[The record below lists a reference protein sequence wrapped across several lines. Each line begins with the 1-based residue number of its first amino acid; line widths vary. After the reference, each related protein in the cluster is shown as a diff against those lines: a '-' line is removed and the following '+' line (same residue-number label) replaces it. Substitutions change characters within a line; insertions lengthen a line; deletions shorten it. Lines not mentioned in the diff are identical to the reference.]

1 MSEPQPRMNAADGE
15 WHRLH
20 PATPLLRGGI
30 ALIAIIGVIA
40 AQLRDQVVDRIIG
53 RGDDGD
59 PFEALQRSGLFWI
72 AIGVILVTLVLFVFG
87 FFLSWRMHSFR
98 ITNEVVEV
106 RSGVLFRTNRKGRL
120 DRIQGINV
128 VKSFIPR
135 VFGAAKLEVNVAG
148 QDANVQLA
156 YLPTA
161 VADQL
166 RADILRLASG
176 THEAPI
182 EHAPVGSGDVIRDRV
197 AELLGPELDAEKL
210 RAESVVS
217 MNLGRV
223 LGSIVLSDGTIFV
236 IAAIVGFSL
245 TAGLTRSPEFLFGI
259 IPGVLGIGSYYV
271 RRFSRSLRFT
281 IAGTPDGVRIG
292 YGLLSTTNETLPP
305 GRIHSVQVS
314 QPLLWRIPGWWQVK
328 VNRAGKST
336 TSGAA
341 NQENTT
347 ILPVGNRDDVLRVLA
362 LVLPSLDHDGRIRHG
377 LHEAAGDGYTNSPRR
392 AAVIRWF
399 SWRRNG
405 IALTDDAVLLR
416 KGFIWRELI
425 IVPLARLQSVALQVG
440 WLRRRLRL
448 ATLRLHTV
456 AGPITPVIGGVD
468 QAAADDFFARIAE
481 AASERGRS
489 DTSQRWRSND

>member
-1 MSEPQPRMNAADGE
+1 VNSYADGE

-30 ALIAIIGVIA
+30 ALIAIISFMVV
-40 AQLRDQVVDRIIG
+40 QLRDELINSFFG
-53 RGDDGD
+53 ADDPGD
-59 PFEALQRSGLFWI
+59 PLIWLRESGLFW
-72 AIGVILVTLVLFVFG
+72 AVAGAVLAGLVLFVVG
-87 FFLSWRMHSFR
+87 FYLSWRMHSFR
-98 ITNEVVEV
+98 ITDEVVEV

-128 VKSFIPR
+128 AKPFIAR
-135 VFGAAKLEVNVAG
+135 LFGASKLEVNVAG

-156 YLPTA
+156 YLGTA
-161 VADQL
+161 AADQL

-176 THEAPI
+176 THEAASALSP
-182 EHAPVGSGDVIRDRV
+182 ASSGDVIRDRMN
-197 AELLGPELDAEKL
+197 ELLAPELDPAAL

-223 LGSIVLSDGTIFV
+223 IGSMLLGDGTV
-236 IAAIVGFSL
+236 ILVAIIVGISVF
-245 TAGLTRSPEFLFGI
+245 AGVADAPLYLFGV
-259 IPGVLGIGSYYV
+259 IPGLIGVVSYYA

-305 GRIHSVQVS
+305 GRVHSVQVS
-314 QPLLWRIPGWWQVK
+314 QPLLWRPAGWWQVK
-328 VNRAGKST
+328 VNRATKSSA
-336 TSGAA
+336 SGAA

-347 ILPVGNRDDVLRVLA
+347 ILPVGNREDVLRVLA
-362 LVLPSLDHDGRIRHG
+362 LVLPAMAHDPRLRHG
-377 LHEAAGDGYTNSPRR
+377 LREADDDGYTNSPRR
-392 AAVIRWF
+392 AMVIRWF

-405 IALTDDAVLLR
+405 IAVTDDAVLLR
-416 KGFIWRELI
+416 TGAIWRQLI
-425 IVPLARLQSVALQVG
+425 IVPHARLQSVSLQVG

-456 AGPITPVIGGVD
+456 AGPITPVIGAVD
-468 QAAADDFFARIAE
+468 DAVAREHFSLIAAAAAD
-481 AASERGRS
+481 RGSR

>member
-1 MSEPQPRMNAADGE
+1 VTGYADGE

-30 ALIAIIGVIA
+30 ALIAIISFMVV
-40 AQLRDQVVDRIIG
+40 QLRDELINSFFG
-53 RGDDGD
+53 GENDGD
-59 PFEALQRSGLFWI
+59 PLQWVRESGLFWAVVGGI
-72 AIGVILVTLVLFVFG
+72 IVGLALFVFG
-87 FFLSWRMHSFR
+87 FYLSWRMHSFR
-98 ITNEVVEV
+98 ITDEVVEV

-120 DRIQGINV
+120 DRIQGINIA
-128 VKSFIPR
+128 KPFIAR
-135 VFGAAKLEVNVAG
+135 LFGAAKLEVNVAG

-156 YLPTA
+156 YLGTA
-161 VADQL
+161 AADQL

-176 THEAPI
+176 TQEAPTSP
-182 EHAPVGSGDVIRDRV
+182 AAAGSGDLIRDRV
-197 AELLGPELDAEKL
+197 GELLAPELDAEAL
-210 RAESVVS
+210 RAESVVR

-223 LGSIVLSDGTIFV
+223 VGSILLGDGTVILIAV
-236 IAAIVGFSL
+236 IAGICI
-245 TAGLTRSPEFLFGI
+245 TAGATGSPFFLFGV
-259 IPGVLGIGSYYV
+259 IPGLIGIVSYYA

-314 QPLLWRIPGWWQVK
+314 QPLLWRIAGWWEVK
-328 VNRAGKST
+328 VNRATKSSA
-336 TSGAA
+336 SGAA

-347 ILPVGNRDDVLRVLA
+347 ILPVGNREDVLRVLA
-362 LVLPSLDHDGRIRHG
+362 LVLPDLANDARLRHG
-377 LHEAAGDGYTNSPRR
+377 LHEGNDDGYTNSPRR

-405 IALTDDAVLLR
+405 IAVTDHAVLLR
-416 KGFIWRELI
+416 KGFIWRELV

-468 QAAADDFFARIAE
+468 EAVASDFFDLIAAAAAD
-481 AASERGRS
+481 RGQR
-489 DTSQRWRSND
+489 DTSQRWRERA